1 MAEAILIPV
10 VSATQVR
17 ETPLIQRLAKMC
29 FFKTE
34 IVTGIPQKKTEVE
47 LSVMP
52 ETVASRVATNNAEA
66 LVEAGSTQLIRVE
79 PNDSRVDCSNY
90 NPLDVW
96 NMGVQM
102 AALHFQVYTRQALYL
117 TCDLKYNILYP
128 RRRGS

>member
-1 MAEAILIPV
+1 M
-10 VSATQVR
+10 
-17 ETPLIQRLAKMC
+17 
-29 FFKTE
+29 
-34 IVTGIPQKKTEVE
+34 
-47 LSVMP
+47 SVMP

-102 AALHFQVYTRQALYL
+102 AALHFQVKTVIRQN
-117 TCDLKYNILYP
+117 LKTNHLLIFRSARHL
-128 RRRGS
+128 

>member
-1 MAEAILIPV
+1 M
-10 VSATQVR
+10 QVR
-17 ETPLIQRLAKMC
+17 ETPLIPRLAKMC
-29 FFKTE
+29 FFKTN
-34 IVTGIPQKKTEVE
+34 IVTGIPQKKTELE

-66 LVEAGSTQLIRVE
+66 LVEAGSTQIIRVE

-102 AALHFQVYTRQALYL
+102 AALHFQVN
-117 TCDLKYNILYP
+117 TCQSFDLRGYIKYNILHL
-128 RRRGS
+128 RRRD

>member
-1 MAEAILIPV
+1 M
-10 VSATQVR
+10 
-17 ETPLIQRLAKMC
+17 
-29 FFKTE
+29 
-34 IVTGIPQKKTEVE
+34 
-47 LSVMP
+47 SVMP

-102 AALHFQVYTRQALYL
+102 AALHFQVKIEPFITPCLPSLVFIRCNYL
-117 TCDLKYNILYP
+117 
-128 RRRGS
+128 